1 MKETAA
7 QGIFHKAIKVI
18 AIGGGGGNALNHIIS
33 HGLKDVDTLA
43 VNTDVRSLG
52 SSLCES
58 KIVLGERVTKGL
70 GAGAMP
76 EVGERAALES
86 IDEIRRYMK
95 GADMVYLTAGMGG
108 GTGTGAIPV
117 IARAAR
123 EMGILTVAVVT
134 KPFSFEGKRRRRY
147 AEEGIEKLFP
157 EVDALIVVP
166 NDRLL
171 EIAQKNT
178 PLTESFSLADEVLRQ
193 AVQGVTDL
201 VTRPGLVNVDFAD
214 LNTVMRGAGRTVM
227 GVGAASG
234 EDCVEKAVRMAL
246 ESPLMECS
254 MQGAKGVLMNITH
267 RKELALYE
275 VGQAADIIEDVKSP
289 DAHFIWGCAEDK
301 SIEEEVEVTI
311 VAAGFDETPR
321 EPEPEINVYTRRAAP
336 QREERASERRY
347 YNEES
352 VRQAEAA
359 EQPQPEQQPS
369 PYAGVHTPAWLR
381 DDAPAIAERVRQA
394 DVLVFASP
402 VYYYCLSG
410 QLKTMLDRS
419 NPLFGTDYSFRDI
432 YLFTSAAD
440 GSEEADERALVG
452 LQGWIECFDKAEL
465 KGSVLAAGVDAVGA
479 VKGSP
484 ALERAYEMGC
494 AVK

>member
-1 MKETAA
+1 MPAEEFAYYEQFGERPAYQGRDEEDKADMKETETRK
-7 QGIFHKAIKVI
+7 IFHKAIKVI

-33 HGLKDVDTLA
+33 HGLKEVDTLA

-52 SSLCES
+52 GSLCES

-70 GAGAMP
+70 GAGAIP

-86 IDEIRRYMK
+86 LDEIRRYMK
-95 GADMVYLTAGMGG
+95 GADMVYLAAGMGG

-134 KPFSFEGKRRRRY
+134 KPFSFEGKRRRRC

-171 EIAQKNT
+171 DIAQKNT

-227 GVGAASG
+227 GVGSASG

-254 MQGAKGVLMNITH
+254 MRGARGVLMNITH

-275 VGQAADIIEDVKSP
+275 VGQAAEIIEDVKSP
-289 DAHFIWGCAEDK
+289 DAHFIWGCAEDA
-301 SIEEEVEVTI
+301 SIEDEVEVTI
-311 VAAGFDETPR
+311 VAAGFE
-321 EPEPEINVYTRRAAP
+321 EQQSEAAP
-336 QREERASERRY
+336 APHKDSYIRAEKPKRQETY

-352 VRQAEAA
+352 AQPTET
-359 EQPQPEQQPS
+359 EQQSERQPS
-369 PYAGVHTPAWLR
+369 PYAGVHTPAWLLEDTPQEEEQDGGGRAGRRR
-381 DDAPAIAERVRQA
+381 D
-394 DVLVFASP
+394 
-402 VYYYCLSG
+402 VYEEYETPSIG
-410 QLKTMLDRS
+410 RKKNRFS
-419 NPLFGTDYSFRDI
+419 NN
-432 YLFTSAAD
+432 
-440 GSEEADERALVG
+440 
-452 LQGWIECFDKAEL
+452 
-465 KGSVLAAGVDAVGA
+465 
-479 VKGSP
+479 
-484 ALERAYEMGC
+484 
-494 AVK
+494 

>member
-1 MKETAA
+1 MPAEEFAYYGQFGESPAYQGRAEENKADMKETAA

-321 EPEPEINVYTRRAAP
+321 EPESEINVFTRRAAP
-336 QREERASERRY
+336 QREERAPERRY

-359 EQPQPEQQPS
+359 EQPQPEQQPAPS

-381 DDAPAIAERVRQA
+381 DDAPAEDEQAENEPYAGRR
-394 DVLVFASP
+394 
-402 VYYYCLSG
+402 
-410 QLKTMLDRS
+410 RS
-419 NPLFGTDYSFRDI
+419 AYD
-432 YLFTSAAD
+432 
-440 GSEEADERALVG
+440 
-452 LQGWIECFDKAEL
+452 
-465 KGSVLAAGVDAVGA
+465 
-479 VKGSP
+479 
-484 ALERAYEMGC
+484 AYENPTFVRRGRSL
-494 AVK
+494 KK

>member
-1 MKETAA
+1 MAETKEAA
-7 QGIFHKAIKVI
+7 PQEIFRKAIKVI
-18 AIGGGGGNALNHIIS
+18 AVGGGGGNALNHIIS

-58 KIVLGERVTKGL
+58 KIVLGESVTKGL

-76 EVGERAALES
+76 EVGERAAKES
-86 IDEIRRYMK
+86 LDEIRRYMK

-108 GTGTGAIPV
+108 GTGTGAMPV

-134 KPFSFEGKRRRRY
+134 KPFTFEGKRRRRY

-275 VGQAADIIEDVKSP
+275 VGLAADIIEDVKSP
-289 DAHFIWGCAEDK
+289 DAHFIWGCAEDP

-311 VAAGFDETPR
+311 VAAGFDEVGAVKCAAAKNAAPER
-321 EPEPEINVYTRRAAP
+321 GGHEERARAAEAPEPEAAP
-336 QREERASERRY
+336 AQREHLTPHAE
-347 YNEES
+347 
-352 VRQAEAA
+352 VR
-359 EQPQPEQQPS
+359 
-369 PYAGVHTPAWLR
+369 TPAWLLEE
-381 DDAPAIAERVRQA
+381 APAEEE
-394 DVLVFASP
+394 SE
-402 VYYYCLSG
+402 
-410 QLKTMLDRS
+410 
-419 NPLFGTDYSFRDI
+419 
-432 YLFTSAAD
+432 
-440 GSEEADERALVG
+440 SEEPY
-452 LQGWIECFDKAEL
+452 
-465 KGSVLAAGVDAVGA
+465 AGRRRSAYD
-479 VKGSP
+479 
-484 ALERAYEMGC
+484 AYERPAFERKGRSL
-494 AVK
+494 KK

>member
-1 MKETAA
+1 MPAEEFAYYGQGERPAYSGRDEEDRAETREPAPRDL
-7 QGIFHKAIKVI
+7 FRKAIKVI

-52 SSLCES
+52 GSLCES

-70 GAGAMP
+70 GAGAIP

-86 IDEIRRYMK
+86 LDEIRRYMK

-171 EIAQKNT
+171 DIAQKNT

-201 VTRPGLVNVDFAD
+201 VTRPGLDNVDFAD

-254 MQGAKGVLMNITH
+254 MRGARGVLMNITH

-275 VGQAADIIEDVKSP
+275 VGQAAEIIEDVKSP
-289 DAHFIWGCAEDK
+289 DAHFIWGCAEDA

-321 EPEPEINVYTRRAAP
+321 EAEERPRRRTYQRAEEPERRQRAPETYYYNYNEEPARPEAEEQP
-336 QREERASERRY
+336 QREE
-347 YNEES
+347 
-352 VRQAEAA
+352 
-359 EQPQPEQQPS
+359 QPAPS
-369 PYAGVHTPAWLR
+369 PYAGVHTPAWLLEETPQ
-381 DDAPAIAERVRQA
+381 DEQENSEPYA
-394 DVLVFASP
+394 
-402 VYYYCLSG
+402 G
-410 QLKTMLDRS
+410 QRRS
-419 NPLFGTDYSFRDI
+419 AYD
-432 YLFTSAAD
+432 
-440 GSEEADERALVG
+440 
-452 LQGWIECFDKAEL
+452 
-465 KGSVLAAGVDAVGA
+465 
-479 VKGSP
+479 
-484 ALERAYEMGC
+484 AYETPAFERKGRSL
-494 AVK
+494 KK